1 LWSRGEQA
9 EAAWDLAF
17 FIGRKLFEAEVLAVL
32 VLALVVAERL
42 VGRDI
47 NKIK

>member
-9 EAAWDLAF
+9 AAAWDLAF

-32 VLALVVAERL
+32 VLAVAERL